1 MFYNC
6 PFCGNNLNMDEGGIC
21 SNCNNELVV
30 INNKI
35 YIKNLYESLYAMN
48 DSINTTMEDA
58 QTTKE
63 EMDTNFGLPSQED
76 SSAGTFQCTYAFT
89 DDFSLIEKAEYETY
103 VATGASYGIYSGFAL
118 FNAGKL
124 VAFSIGQNE

>member
-1 MFYNC
+1 
-6 PFCGNNLNMDEGGIC
+6 MDEGGIC

-63 EMDTNFGLPSQED
+63 EIIPLE
-76 SSAGTFQCTYAFT
+76 
-89 DDFSLIEKAEYETY
+89 FSCY
-103 VATGASYGIYSGFAL
+103 
-118 FNAGKL
+118 
-124 VAFSIGQNE
+124 QNRKNKRY

>member
-1 MFYNC
+1 
-6 PFCGNNLNMDEGGIC
+6 MDEGGIC

-63 EMDTNFGLPSQED
+63 EIEFYLNHPSRIFML
-76 SSAGTFQCTYAFT
+76 SKS
-89 DDFSLIEKAEYETY
+89 EKQKIL
-103 VATGASYGIYSGFAL
+103 VL
-118 FNAGKL
+118 KKKL
-124 VAFSIGQNE
+124 